1 MKGAA
6 FTEIQN
12 RALMCAIVDY
22 PDRIPIRNGAMILH
36 ALATYCKPDGSRVN
50 INRYVQTHVR
60 IDIWPAKWPIPGE
73 DPIVSYLCEIG
84 SVGLTELPTHT
95 EKT

>member
-1 MKGAA
+1 MQGPA

-22 PDRIPIRNGAMILH
+22 PDRILIRNGVMVLY
-36 ALATYCKPDGSRVN
+36 ALVTYCKPDGSRVN

-60 IDIWPAKWPIPGE
+60 IDIRTTKFPVSGE

-84 SVGLTELPTHT
+84 SVGLTELHT
-95 EKT
+95 S